1 MLPLQLQPESHVPLY
16 IQVRDQI
23 RALVHTGEL
32 RVGDRIPASRE
43 LAAHLGVH
51 RTTVANA
58 YAELE
63 SEGLIQGHVGRG
75 TFVLAHTNG
84 GAITPP
90 PPATRN
96 GSVRWETLFADERGE
111 EVLSRLMPAVPR
123 NAISFAAAKPDAQ
136 FFLLEE
142 FRNCCNAVLKS
153 EGARILQIGSSDGYA
168 PLKESLRSVL
178 RDDGVTARDDQ
189 LLVTS
194 GCQQSLDL
202 LCKAFLRPGDSVIL
216 ENPAYPGA
224 MAIFAGARVHC
235 LAVPVHGSMT
245 RQGFAGLDV
254 EALEIALL
262 QNRVKLIV
270 LTPDFQNPTGTSLPL
285 AARRRV
291 LEVAGKH
298 QVPVVED
305 HIYARL
311 RFRASRLPS
320 LKALDR
326 HGIVIQIDSFSK
338 VAFPGLR
345 VGWVVAPENVIE
357 RLRLVKQATDL
368 HTDQL
373 AQAALAEFTRRG
385 LLARH
390 LTRMR
395 KVYCDRMEAM
405 TEALER
411 HMPDG
416 TTWTRPEGGMCLWV
430 SLPPGMDASELLL
443 HVRERGVLFAPGRY
457 FYFQNPVPNT
467 LRLAFSSQ
475 DEKQTARGVHIL
487 GEVLRAE
494 LRKRQRGVRSFD
506 AGRVAFV

>member
-1 MLPLQLQPESHVPLY
+1 
-16 IQVRDQI
+16 
-23 RALVHTGEL
+23 
-32 RVGDRIPASRE
+32 
-43 LAAHLGVH
+43 
-51 RTTVANA
+51 
-58 YAELE
+58 
-63 SEGLIQGHVGRG
+63 
-75 TFVLAHTNG
+75 
-84 GAITPP
+84 
-90 PPATRN
+90 
-96 GSVRWETLFADERGE
+96 
-111 EVLSRLMPAVPR
+111 
-123 NAISFAAAKPDAQ
+123 
-136 FFLLEE
+136 
-142 FRNCCNAVLKS
+142 
-153 EGARILQIGSSDGYA
+153 
-168 PLKESLRSVL
+168 
-178 RDDGVTARDDQ
+178 
-189 LLVTS
+189 
-194 GCQQSLDL
+194 L

-235 LAVPVHGSMT
+235 LAVPVHADAR

-254 EALEIALL
+254 EALEIALV

-270 LTPDFQNPTGTSLPL
+270 LTPDFQNPTGTSVPV

-311 RFRASRLPS
+311 RFGAERNPS

-326 HGIVIQIDSFSK
+326 NGVVIQIDSFSK

-345 VGWVVAPENVIE
+345 VGWVVAPESVIE

-373 AQAALAEFTRRG
+373 AQATLAEFTKRG
-385 LLARH
+385 LLGRH
-390 LTRMR
+390 VAQMR
-395 KVYCDRMEAM
+395 KVYGLRLAAME
-405 TEALER
+405 EALER
-411 HMPDG
+411 HMPEG
-416 TTWTRPEGGMCLWV
+416 TVWTRPEGGMCLWV
-430 SLPPGMDASELLL
+430 TLPPGMDASELLL

-457 FYFQNPVPNT
+457 FYFQNPAPNT

-475 DEKQTARGVHIL
+475 DEKQIARGVAVL
-487 GEVLRAE
+487 GEVLRSE

>member
-1 MLPLQLQPESHVPLY
+1 MLPLQLQTESHVPLY

-23 RALVHTGEL
+23 RALVHSGEL
-32 RVGDRIPASRE
+32 RTGDRIPASRE

-75 TFVLAHTNG
+75 TFVLGNSNILK
-84 GAITPP
+84 ITPA
-90 PPATRN
+90 PASRN
-96 GSVRWETLFADERGE
+96 GAVRWEMLFADERGE
-111 EVLSRLMPAVPR
+111 ETLSRLMPTVPR
-123 NAISFAAAKPDAQ
+123 NTISFAAAKPDEQ
-136 FFLLEE
+136 FFQLEE
-142 FRNCCNAVLKS
+142 FRTCCNTVLKR
-153 EGARILQIGSSDGYA
+153 EGTKILQLGPSDGYA
-168 PLKESLRSVL
+168 PLKETLRALL
-178 RDDGVTARDDQ
+178 REEGVTARDEQ
-189 LLVTS
+189 LLITS

-235 LAVPVHGSMT
+235 LAVPVHADAR
-245 RQGFAGLDV
+245 RQGFAGLDI
-254 EALEIALL
+254 EALESALV

-270 LTPDFQNPTGTSLPL
+270 LTPDFQNPTGTTLPV

-291 LEVAGKH
+291 LEIAAKH

-311 RFRASRLPS
+311 RFGANRIPS

-326 HGIVIQIDSFSK
+326 NGIVIQIDSFSK

-345 VGWVVAPENVIE
+345 VGWVVAPESVIE

-385 LLARH
+385 LLAKHITRVRKAYSERLVAMEEA
-390 LTRMR
+390 LTRF
-395 KVYCDRMEAM
+395 
-405 TEALER
+405 
-411 HMPDG
+411 MPEG
-416 TTWTRPEGGMCLWV
+416 TTWTVPEGGMCVWLT
-430 SLPPGMDASELLL
+430 LPAGLDASDLLI
-443 HVRERGVLFAPGRY
+443 HVRERGVLYAPGRY
-457 FYFQNPVPNT
+457 FYFQSPMPNT
-467 LRLAFSSQ
+467 LRLGFASLESRQ
-475 DEKQTARGVHIL
+475 IERGICMF
-487 GEVLRAE
+487 GDVLRSE
-494 LRKRQRGVRSFD
+494 LRKRQRGVRSYD
-506 AGRVAFV
+506 AARVAFI